1 MTMPAV
7 QSPGGDGAR
16 DRLRQAI
23 AASELPCYVYSYP
36 SKRAYRPF
44 EKALPLA
51 EAWRDARGPLN
62 LYVHIPFCAYR
73 CSFCTLFLT
82 TSHGP
87 DLVQAYV
94 DALCRQMA
102 TYAPLVGRMEILSLY
117 IGGGTPTTLS
127 PSQFVQLF
135 DALRRN
141 FPRWAPGAE
150 ISVEGSP
157 DSMTRDRLEC
167 LKQAGVTRVSMG
179 LQTLDPDE
187 QRRVGRPYAPGDV
200 RRAVA
205 CINEIGFDNVNYD
218 LIYGLEG
225 QQRAS
230 WLTSLGAT
238 VGFAPKT
245 ITLYPVVFRP
255 LTAIQKRFERQASGF
270 LADESKYALYDESVA
285 FLAGRGFRQDSFV
298 RFTTLSRSGLRQET
312 ADFAGVPLLG
322 LGAGARSYSDLVHYS
337 TDFAVRRTATLDII
351 NGFVA
356 HQHRPEQPLDRGFLL
371 DEDERRRRFCVLNL
385 SLGRLDP
392 ADYARRFG
400 AASLA
405 DLAPELEALAAEGC
419 VDVTADGAYQLT
431 PRGFKYSNVMGELF
445 KSRRVDALERSYVPA

>member
-1 MTMPAV
+1 M
-7 QSPGGDGAR
+7 GNEAR

-44 EKALPLA
+44 DPPVTIEG
-51 EAWRDARGPLN
+51 AWRGAAGPLN
-62 LYVHIPFCAYR
+62 LYIHIPFCAYR

-102 TYAPLVGRMEILSLY
+102 MYGPLVGHMEVISLY

-127 PSQFVQLF
+127 PAQFSQLF
-135 DALRRN
+135 DALRRH
-141 FPRWAPGAE
+141 FPRWSAGAE

-157 DSMTRDRLEC
+157 DSMTVERLAC
-167 LKQAGVTRVSMG
+167 LKREGVTRVSMG
-179 LQTLDPDE
+179 LQTLDPEE
-187 QRRVGRPYAPGDV
+187 QKRVGRPYAPE
-200 RRAVA
+200 AVFHA
-205 CINEIGFDNVNYD
+205 VEAINTIGFDNVNYD

-225 QQRAS
+225 QQRES
-230 WLTSLGAT
+230 WFASLGAT
-238 VGFAPKT
+238 VAFVPKT

-255 LTAIQKRFERQASGF
+255 LTVIQKRAERDTSGF
-270 LADESKYALYDESVA
+270 LPDESKYALYDESVA
-285 FLAGRGFRQDSFV
+285 YLADRGFRQDSFV
-298 RFTTLSRSGLRQET
+298 RFTTLPRGGLRQET

-322 LGAGARSYSDLVHYS
+322 LGAGARSYSDRVHYS
-337 TDFAVRRTATLDII
+337 TDYAVRRTATLDII
-351 NGFVA
+351 GGFIDHA
-356 HQHRPEQPLDRGFLL
+356 HSHDHPVDRGFLL
-371 DEDERRRRFCVLNL
+371 DDDERRRRFCVLNL

-392 ADYARRFG
+392 AEYARRFG
-400 AASLA
+400 GDGLQH
-405 DLAPELEALAAEGC
+405 LAPELDALAAEGC
-419 VDVTADGAYQLT
+419 VEVMADGTYQLT

-445 KSRRVDALERSYVPA
+445 KSPRVDALEATYVPE